1 VLALYLLWRRAGWLA
16 ALTVPVLAAVAL
28 APWVVRN
35 KVEVGCF
42 AITTDARALWKA
54 NNPHTYATLSSGQWI
69 DEVVNNGHDVPPR
82 YGPDRRRWYTPQ
94 EAGRI
99 YEEHHVKL
107 PIDECAQ
114 MTYYEHL
121 VEKFWAHH
129 PGSKA
134 RLMMQATGML
144 WDPRVGLEGSP
155 NSGIDRLRSWVE
167 PIYVVPLYLLALA
180 GLFAVT
186 LPFRALAL
194 IFLGYETLAA
204 WVFAG
209 TTRYRVPW
217 DFVLALLASAA
228 IARWWPFVSSRA
240 TRPSSQNL

>member
-1 VLALYLLWRRAGWLA
+1 
-16 ALTVPVLAAVAL
+16 VPVLAAVAV

-35 KVEVGCF
+35 KVQVGCF

-54 NNPHTYATLSSGQWI
+54 NDQYTYATLASGAWI
-69 DEVVNNGHDVPPR
+69 DDVPARDHHDVPPR
-82 YGPDRRRWYTPQ
+82 YGADALKWRTPQ
-94 EAGRI
+94 EAGV
-99 YEEHHVKL
+99 YYTTHHVKL

-114 MTYYEHL
+114 MSYYEHQ
-121 VEKFWAHH
+121 VETFWEHH
-129 PGSKA
+129 PGEKGK
-134 RLMMQATGML
+134 LMAQATRML

-155 NSGIDRLRSWVE
+155 NSGIDRLRSYVE
-167 PIYVVPLYLLALA
+167 PLYMVPLYLLALA

-186 LPFRALAL
+186 APFRVLAL
-194 IFLGYETLAA
+194 IFVGYETLAA

-228 IARWWPFVSSRA
+228 IARWWPLVSSRL